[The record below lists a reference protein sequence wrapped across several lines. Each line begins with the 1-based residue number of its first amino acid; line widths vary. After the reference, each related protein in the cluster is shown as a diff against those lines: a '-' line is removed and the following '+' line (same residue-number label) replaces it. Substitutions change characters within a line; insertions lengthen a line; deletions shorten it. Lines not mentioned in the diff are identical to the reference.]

1 MTRAPFIA
9 KEKSMRALEALFLG
23 IVLVMLIAVA
33 LPAMGNPGKFASAL
47 HYLQTGQTPQQPDSN
62 SYSVVG
68 SPSLSSTFI
77 NHILATANSPAN
89 GLGDSFYSNS
99 VKYGIDDAFALAFF
113 KHESTFGIYGE
124 ATTSDSIGNIRCLGA
139 DYADLGTWCQDN
151 FAHFPNWT
159 DGIEAWYRLIKNLY
173 IGQWGCTTVAL
184 IIHHYAPAADHNNE
198 SAYTSSV
205 ESDVST
211 WRLAA

>member
-1 MTRAPFIA
+1 M
-9 KEKSMRALEALFLG
+9 KALESLFLL
-23 IVLVMLIAVA
+23 IVLVCLIVIAA
-33 LPAMGNPGKFASAL
+33 PAIGNPGKFSHAIQ
-47 HYLQTGQTPQQPDSN
+47 YLETGKTSQQQADN
-62 SYSVVG
+62 SYSVLG
-68 SPSLSSTFI
+68 SPSLSATFI
-77 NHILATANSPAN
+77 NHILTIANSPAN

-124 ATTSDSIGNIRCLGA
+124 AASSDSIGNLRCLGA

-159 DGIEAWYRLIKNLY
+159 DGIEAWFRLIKNLY
-173 IGQWGCTTVAL
+173 VNQWRCTTVAL

-198 SAYTSSV
+198 ADYTNSV
-205 ESDVST
+205 EQDVQT